1 MIYKDYEAFKSA
13 IESCGITAAEAEFK
27 KSVHV
32 PYLCYFRSA
41 EKPITADGKPV
52 LIRTE
57 MAVEIYTAKNDTATE
72 RLFEQ
77 WLADQRIN
85 AVKTERVYVQS
96 ESYYETV
103 YEFEVIFR

>member
-13 IESCGITAAEAEFK
+13 IEACGIPAAEAEFK

-41 EKPITADGKPV
+41 EKPITADGKV
-52 LIRTE
+52 ILARTE
-57 MAVEIYTAKNDTATE
+57 MAVEVYTAKNDTKTE
-72 RLFEQ
+72 QLFEQ
-77 WLADQRIN
+77 WLANQRIN
-85 AVKTERVYVQS
+85 AAKTDRVFVQS

-103 YEFEVIFR
+103 YEFEVVFK